1 MGIRAVLLT
10 AAFTA
15 LGTGVLSAQVETP
28 RTLCDVADPGNNCPG
43 EDCSCVD
50 DTLEIVFAGQLE
62 DSVFKIENFQPNL
75 EVQSHVLLDVVSTEI
90 RGYSF
95 GVAHDGA
102 FAGIRPGPA
111 GLNTIGT
118 PSEIFAGQGFTA
130 LGLVPGGYRMAVVLS
145 FTEPVVLPIARTI
158 LANATYTLS
167 ADPGAGTTIS
177 LSEDLGMPP
186 TQIVLT
192 IDTLSVT
199 DMGNGIPPFEE
210 NLCADGM
217 DNDGDMLIDGD
228 DPDCVVRNGVSRV
241 PKIVFDGIMCTT
253 CEGGPVEDCATEG
266 DEDGNGLA
274 DCEDPA
280 CVGTPDCPPPEDC
293 ATPGDEDGNGLAD
306 CEDPACVGTPD
317 CPPPEDCTT
326 PGDEDGNG
334 LSDCEDPACVGTPDC
349 PPPEDC
355 DTVGDEDGNGL
366 ADCED
371 PACPACPPTDCLD
384 YAFYFGGAA
393 SETDLVVDGTS
404 YPISMRNASG
414 ASGFQLGVK
423 VTTEGEASTWEFSG
437 SLGGSPDVL
446 VELLIADAEAN
457 SQLPVTPN
465 KATSAAFEVVPGSIT
480 VVQGSGITFA
490 GDGDLLLIDTITT
503 DSGVGGPG
511 FTVGYIADI
520 NNDGNTNVIAATP
533 AEGCPVNEILVV
545 SLGDVT
551 PGNAPFSR
559 GDADGDGKLNVVDA
573 VLIIQNALGNLPKRF
588 DCDDML
594 DTNDDGTVDVADGIP
609 PLTYVF
615 QRGPAL
621 PDPFRTCAVE
631 AGDDDGLG
639 CVESNCSAP

>member
-274 DCEDPA
+274 
-280 CVGTPDCPPPEDC
+280 
-293 ATPGDEDGNGLAD
+293 
-306 CEDPACVGTPD
+306 
-317 CPPPEDCTT
+317 
-326 PGDEDGNG
+326 
-334 LSDCEDPACVGTPDC
+334 DCEDPACVGTPDC